1 MCLVISK
8 KEKINSVAEVSL
20 EGLGIGG
27 NYVKCVA
34 IDVISVG
41 LGWVKRDGESLKV
54 IILLVRDEESGKA
67 QRGNQFLYGE
77 LTPLHIM
84 KGVPLTI

>member
-1 MCLVISK
+1 M
-8 KEKINSVAEVSL
+8 NSVTQVSL
-20 EGLGIGG
+20 VGLGIGG

-34 IDVISVG
+34 IDVISMG

-54 IILLVRDEESGKA
+54 IILFVRGEESGKA
-67 QRGNQFLYGE
+67 QRGNQFLFGE

-84 KGVPLTI
+84 KGVPLII